1 MKYYLYCH
9 RRKDDNSIFYIG
21 KGSGKRAWTRQGRN
35 IYWKRVAEKAGFEVE
50 ILYHDLQE
58 EEAFILE
65 KDFIRNLKEFGCK
78 LSNITDG
85 GEGASGVKMS
95 EETKLKLSKAR
106 TGIKLPLSAKEKL
119 SKARTGIPLS
129 QSHNLSISTSTK
141 NRTLSPETRQKIS
154 ESLLKNK
161 NKKQGRKTKDHSSY
175 VFYHA
180 TGCIFVGT
188 RKEFSEATDISRNQ
202 ICKLFG
208 EAPRKAVHGWSL
220 QPFDI

>member
-50 ILYHDLQE
+50 ILYHALQE

-85 GEGASGVKMS
+85 GDGASGVKMS
-95 EETKLKLSKAR
+95 EETKL
-106 TGIKLPLSAKEKL
+106 KL